1 MVASS
6 YATNAYGAAKGIA
19 SAGAGAG
26 KAGLNIQ
33 TEGLQQGSKPNFS
46 GLVEQAIKTVVSSG
60 AQADAQMTAAAKGE
74 ANLVDVVTAVT
85 KAESLIQTMSEIR
98 NRAIAAYDEM
108 IRMQV

>member
-6 YATNAYGAAKGIA
+6 YATNAYSAAKGIT
-19 SAGAGAG
+19 SGGVG
-26 KAGLNIQ
+26 KAATSMQPEAL
-33 TEGLQQGSKPNFS
+33 QGSKPNFS
-46 GLVEQAIKTVVSSG
+46 GLVEQAIKTVASTG
-60 AQADAQMTAAAKGE
+60 AAADAQMSAAAKGE